1 MDRQRRRL
9 GQIKRWLDL
18 EFPTSV
24 PIRLWVG
31 RMPQGYRDCL
41 GTYHPPE
48 GASDAIIRVARVS
61 EDVYLGGY
69 RLPISQQIDVLAH
82 EWAHALADPAGEG
95 AMRRNGGHTVWQFY
109 PQLGRIEVA
118 MGMALEGVLKRRE

>member
-41 GTYHPPE
+41 GVYHPPE
-48 GASDAIIRVARVS
+48 GSRHALIRIARVS
-61 EDVYLGGY
+61 PDAYLGEY
-69 RLPISQQIDVLAH
+69 RLSISHQIDVLCH
-82 EWAHALADPAGEG
+82 EWAHALIDPAGEG
-95 AMRRNGGHTVWQFY
+95 AMRRNGGHTVWRFY

-118 MGMALEGVLKRRE
+118 MGRALEGALKSRE